1 MPLAYKLG
9 VYGGSFDPV
18 HNGHIYL
25 AQGALDEFGLDK
37 VLMMV
42 TADPPHK
49 LGKGLTGSEHRFN
62 MVKLAIKGHDGIIAS
77 DLEMRREG
85 ATYTYRTLELIR
97 EQYGTDTKLYLIV
110 GEDMLMDLPRWKN
123 AGYIMQLSDIIA
135 AARPGME
142 FYKAGRYDAF
152 VEEYKHKIHIAHFKG
167 PDISSTQ
174 VRERI
179 CAGRD
184 VGELIAPEVEAYIRE
199 NGLYCG
205 DMTERGYH

>member
-1 MPLAYKLG
+1 LEYKLG

-18 HNGHIYL
+18 HKGHIYL
-25 AQGALDEFGLDK
+25 AQGALNEFDLDK

-42 TADPPHK
+42 PADPPHK
-49 LGKGLTGSEHRFN
+49 LFRGLTGAEHRFN
-62 MVKLAIKGHDGIIAS
+62 MVKLAIKGHDSIIAS

-85 ATYTYRTLELIR
+85 ATYTYRTLELVS
-97 EQYGTDTKLYLIV
+97 EQYGPQTKLYLIM
-110 GEDMLMDLPRWKN
+110 GEDMLIDLPRWKN
-123 AGYIMQLSDIIA
+123 AERIMQLSDIIA
-135 AARPGME
+135 AARPGTE
-142 FYKAGRYDAF
+142 FYQAGRYDAF

-184 VGELIAPEVEAYIRE
+184 VKDLITPEVEAYIRM
-199 NGLYCG
+199 NGLYSG
-205 DMTERGYH
+205 DSLEREDH